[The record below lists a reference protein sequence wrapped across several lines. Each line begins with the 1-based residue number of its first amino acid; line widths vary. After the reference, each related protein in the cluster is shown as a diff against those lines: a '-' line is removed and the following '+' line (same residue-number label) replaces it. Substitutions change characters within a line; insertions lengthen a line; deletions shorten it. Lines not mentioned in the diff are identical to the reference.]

1 MGGLARK
8 ISYLFMLVAI
18 SMLMGVR
25 VMPHHHCGCST
36 ADVASI
42 HFGITGCDKCEHHG
56 CDEEEEHSGKLC
68 YDASLFCFRPAGD
81 DTFVAKK
88 PFSPIQFIALPD
100 ISALA
105 DMPAVKPQWSEFWEH
120 TPPEREFSTLALRG
134 PPAA

>member
-1 MGGLARK
+1 MRGLMRK
-8 ISYLFMLVAI
+8 ISYMLMLMAI
-18 SMLMGVR
+18 SMLMGMR

-42 HFGITGCDKCEHHG
+42 HFGITECDKCEHHG
-56 CDEEEEHSGKLC
+56 CDEEEEHSGRLC
-68 YDASLFCFRPAGD
+68 YDASLFYFRLASD

-88 PFSPIQFIALPD
+88 SIFPIQLIALLN

-105 DMPAVKPQWSEFWEH
+105 DMPAVKLQWSEFREH
-120 TPPEREFSTLALRG
+120 TPPEQELSTLALRG